1 MNAVQDPPL
10 LTSEG
15 LRRIETE
22 LEHLVS
28 VRRHELAED
37 IRQSRQIGD
46 VSENGEYAAAK
57 EAQAQVERRITELRY
72 YLGAARVLDGADVDT
87 SRASL
92 GYVVTLREEESQEE
106 WEVTLVTSLEAD
118 PERDFISV
126 QCPLG
131 EAILG
136 KALNEQVIA
145 YTPAGCARYEV
156 LNVRPMSC

>member
-1 MNAVQDPPL
+1 MSAVQDPPL
-10 LTSEG
+10 VTAEG
-15 LRRIETE
+15 LRRIEAE

-28 VRRHELAED
+28 TRRPEIADD

-57 EAQAQVERRITELRY
+57 EAQAIVERRISELRY
-72 YLGAARVLDGADVDT
+72 FLGAARVLDGTEVEPG
-87 SRASL
+87 RATLGSVVSL
-92 GYVVTLREEESQEE
+92 LDGETQEE

-118 PERDFISV
+118 PERDFISI

-136 KALNEQVIA
+136 KSPNEQVVA
-145 YTPAGCARYEV
+145 YTPAGTVRYEV
-156 LNVRPMSC
+156 LNVRPLSC